1 MQDQSAS
8 LELYCNETKRAPA
21 SPRSYSESTIDINEV
36 EMEAE
41 QRIKALEEEVRTLKL
56 DIQRTLVEI
65 RDNLP
70 EQSAPATKWEK
81 KAWIMALL
89 NIMLAVVLFSNIS
102 FFMSDGAVFGL
113 NATLSAWIRGLWVA
127 LAFVWLL
134 LQMYP
139 LALLLGQEDQQWK
152 EVVWRNALVF
162 FRARPGFWVLLTLI
176 VLVVAIVETVVPAAW
191 LIIAIALLVAVAS
204 FALRS
209 MLELFQKQGQAH

>member
-1 MQDQSAS
+1 MHEDLFQRRLLYGHVGDPHAA
-8 LELYCNETKRAPA
+8 ELL
-21 SPRSYSESTIDINEV
+21 
-36 EMEAE
+36 E
-41 QRIKALEEEVRTLKL
+41 QRVDVALEEEVKTLKL

-70 EQSAPATKWEK
+70 EQAAPATKWEK
-81 KAWIMALL
+81 KAWVLALL
-89 NIMLAVVLFSNIS
+89 NILLAVVLFTNIS
-102 FFMSDGAVFGL
+102 FFTTEGAVFGL

-127 LAFVWLL
+127 LAFIWLL

-152 EVVWRNALVF
+152 GVVWRNALAF
-162 FRARPGFWVLLTLI
+162 LRARPSLWVLLTLI
-176 VLVVAIVETVVPAAW
+176 VLVVAIVDTMVPAAW

-209 MLELFQKQGQAH
+209 MLELFQEQGQAH